1 MVADFIFLGSKVTVD
16 SDCSHKIKRCLL
28 LERKAMTNLDS
39 VLKSRDLTLLT
50 KIHVVKAIVFPVV
63 MYRCENWFIK
73 KVEHWR
79 TDASGLWCWRR
90 LLRVPWTDCK
100 EIHPVHLKGSQF
112 WIFIRRT
119 DAEALI
125 LWPPD
130 AKNWLTGKDADAGK
144 DWRQEEKGTTEDEWW
159 DGITNSMDM
168 RLNKLW
174 ELVMVREA
182 WHAAVHGVTK
192 SRTWRNNWTELS
204 WTELNSRAL
213 PRVLSPWVVVLVVVS
228 VEGHSLGP
236 PRPHLADVTCI
247 STLRQPPGTI
257 ASGGAPLH
265 GCQVCY
271 VVVDRFLICYLGWSW
286 LFFQGVSIF

>member
-1 MVADFIFLGSKVTVD
+1 
-16 SDCSHKIKRCLL
+16 
-28 LERKAMTNLDS
+28 
-39 VLKSRDLTLLT
+39 
-50 KIHVVKAIVFPVV
+50 
-63 MYRCENWFIK
+63 
-73 KVEHWR
+73 
-79 TDASGLWCWRR
+79 
-90 LLRVPWTDCK
+90 
-100 EIHPVHLKGSQF
+100 
-112 WIFIRRT
+112 
-119 DAEALI
+119 
-125 LWPPD
+125 
-130 AKNWLTGKDADAGK
+130 
-144 DWRQEEKGTTEDEWW
+144 
-159 DGITNSMDM
+159 
-168 RLNKLW
+168 
-174 ELVMVREA
+174 MVREA

-271 VVVDRFLICYLGWSW
+271 VVVEGQAGNLNTVPKYNTDFSFRAPAPRKFRNVFLALLRFLSQLTSLWVWHWLNNTNGW
-286 LFFQGVSIF
+286 